1 MTADQQ
7 FLNIPSFSDFDRVV
21 DADVFTPVAP
31 DMWLGLS
38 DVVGSTKAIEA
49 GRYKAVNMAGAA
61 IISAVMNALDDAPF
75 AFIFGGDGASFLVDP
90 DSVDIVRDAAARTA
104 RWAIEELGLELR
116 VALVPIKAVREAGLD
131 VTVAR
136 YAASEN
142 VSYAMFAGGGLDW
155 AERRMKDG
163 QFTVAPAD
171 PGQYPDLSGLSCR
184 WAPVETQ
191 HGTILSLIVRAA
203 PEANE
208 QAFAEFVR
216 ELVGLLERTEERGGH
231 PVTADALSFR
241 WPPQGLDLE
250 ARAGT
255 NMVALWRRKLG
266 VWAYTLLA
274 LVSFR
279 TGWRVGGFEPDR
291 YRRNVALNSDF
302 RKYDDGLRMTVDCH
316 EETAQDIERRL
327 ARAEDD
333 GIIRYG
339 THRQSAALMTCI
351 VPSIHS
357 NDHLHFLDGA
367 GGGYATAAMRLK
379 QLEAAD
385 RQAKPG

>member
-1 MTADQQ
+1 MQNDQQ

-21 DADVFTPVAP
+21 DADVFSPVAP

-75 AFIFGGDGASFLVDP
+75 AFIFGGDGASFLVEP
-90 DSVDIVRDAAARTA
+90 GNVDAVRDAAARTA

-116 VALVPIKAVREAGLD
+116 VALLPISEVRAAGLD

-163 QFTVAPAD
+163 QFTVAPAA
-171 PGQYPDLSGLSCR
+171 PGEHPDLSGLSCR
-184 WAPVETQ
+184 WAPVETR
-191 HGTILSLIVRAA
+191 HGTILSLIVRSA
-203 PEANE
+203 PDADKR
-208 QAFAEFVR
+208 AFAEFVR
-216 ELVGLLERTEERGGH
+216 ALVGLLERSEQNGGH
-231 PVTADALSFR
+231 PVAANALRFR

-250 ARAGT
+250 ARA
-255 NMVALWRRKLG
+255 ASSSAPLWRRKLG
-266 VWAYTLLA
+266 LWGYTLMGFIA
-274 LVSFR
+274 FR
-279 TGWRVGGFEPDR
+279 TGWRVGGFEPGR

-316 EETAQDIERRL
+316 EATAQEIEERL
-327 ARAEDD
+327 AAAEAN

-351 VPSIHS
+351 VPSIHT

-367 GGGYATAAMRLK
+367 GGGYARAAMRLK
-379 QLEAAD
+379 QLEAAERETD
-385 RQAKPG
+385 TG